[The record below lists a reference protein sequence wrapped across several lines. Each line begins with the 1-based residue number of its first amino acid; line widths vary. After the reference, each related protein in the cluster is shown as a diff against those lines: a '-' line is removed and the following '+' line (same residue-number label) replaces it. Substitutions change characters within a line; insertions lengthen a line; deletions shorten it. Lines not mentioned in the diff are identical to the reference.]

1 MKAGNYTVKRIK
13 DCMRD
18 GILLSAVSLSGVA
31 MMYTIKSKGLL
42 GLVLLMLAALWII
55 HFIKYYRHI
64 YLPNRGLEKLVED
77 YKNSEDFESC
87 EALSETED
95 LIRTIQ
101 QMLSSLDTIAIK
113 EKNAEILMK
122 NAEINNLQDQIN
134 PHFLYNTLEVI
145 RGEAL
150 INKDR
155 KVAEMTA
162 SLANHFRYNIS
173 RKESFV
179 YLKDELKNSM
189 NYFNIQKNRFGEK
202 VSCEI
207 LYHDIQAEEVES
219 CYVPKLI
226 LQPII
231 ENAIYHGL
239 ELKMGQ
245 GTIRIHITVADSN
258 LKITVADDGSGMSGE
273 QLDAINSDYDQK
285 RENNRHNGVAVRN
298 IKKRLKLYWGD
309 DAYMFAAS
317 EKGIG
322 TQISLSM
329 PLVYQKEEYMNQ

>member
-1 MKAGNYTVKRIK
+1 MKTGNYTVKRIK
-13 DCMRD
+13 NDMYS
-18 GILLSAVSLSGVA
+18 GMLLSAVSLTCTA
-31 MMYTIKSKGLL
+31 LMYHIKSREFS
-42 GLVLLMLAALWII
+42 GLVLLMLAALWISY
-55 HFIKYYRHI
+55 FIRYYRHI
-64 YLPNRGLEKLVED
+64 YLPNCGLEKLVED
-77 YKNSEDFESC
+77 YKDSGDLGLYEP
-87 EALSETED
+87 LSETDD
-95 LIRTIQ
+95 LIWEIQ

-189 NYFNIQKNRFGEK
+189 NYFNIQRNRFGEK
-202 VSCEI
+202 ISCEI

-245 GTIRIHITVADSN
+245 GFIRIHITVADKD
-258 LKITVADDGSGMSGE
+258 LKITVADDGIGMSGE
-273 QLDAINSDYDQK
+273 QLDAINSDYGQK
-285 RENNRHNGVAVRN
+285 TEKKRHNGVAVRN

-309 DAYMFAAS
+309 EAYMFAAS

>member
-1 MKAGNYTVKRIK
+1 MKAGNYTVKRIRE
-13 DCMRD
+13 DMRTTM
-18 GILLSAVSLSGVA
+18 LLSAASLA
-31 MMYTIKSKGLL
+31 AAALMYPIKSKGLSS
-42 GLVLLMLAALWII
+42 LVLLMLAALWAV
-55 HFIKYYRHI
+55 HFIQYYRRI
-64 YLPNRGLEKLVED
+64 YRPNRELEKLVED
-77 YKNSEDFESC
+77 YKNSDLGLC
-87 EALSETED
+87 EPLSETED
-95 LIRTIQ
+95 LILRIQ

-150 INKDR
+150 MNKDR
-155 KVAEMTA
+155 KVAEMIA
-162 SLANHFRYNIS
+162 SLASHFRYNIS

-189 NYFNIQKNRFGEK
+189 NYFNIQRNRFGEK
-202 VSCEI
+202 ISCEI

-245 GTIRIHITVADSN
+245 GFIRIHITVADTS
-258 LKITVADDGSGMSGE
+258 LKITVADDGIGMSGE
-273 QLDAINSDYDQK
+273 QLDAINSDYGQK
-285 RENNRHNGVAVRN
+285 SEKKRHNGVAVRN

-309 DAYMFAAS
+309 GAYMFAAS